1 MRLTAPFAYLPLLI
15 LAAIAS
21 ATIPSRRG
29 PVSPQHVNLWKLEA
43 RAKALEAARTAKASS
58 LVLQDSTNGFAHEPE
73 PLHTPK
79 YPEFPEQ
86 FFEQPVD
93 HTDPSYGTFKQRY
106 WVNTRHYVPGSGG
119 PVIVL
124 DGGETSGEDRLPFL
138 DTGIVEILTNATGG
152 VGVVLEHR
160 YYGTSIPVPD
170 FSTDNLR
177 WLNNDQAAADSANF
191 MSHVKFEGIDED
203 LTAPRTPWIYYG
215 GSYAGARAAHMKIL
229 YPDLVF
235 GAIAS
240 SGVTH
245 AVLSNW
251 EYYEVIR
258 EAADPACSAH
268 LENAI
273 TTVDTLLQFP
283 VLKDVV
289 KALFGLHE
297 LKHDDDFVSV
307 LEGPLGAW
315 QSKNWDPAVG
325 STSFDDFCESLSKPV
340 GAPHIGALPIGH
352 EDRLVTLLDDQKI
365 DFSVLNFAQWVREN
379 AVKPCLEL
387 NTTVEECFGTYDDTQ
402 YTNTSLTQEWRLW
415 QFQVCTEWGYFS
427 TAPPDPNHPRIVSKL
442 LTMDY
447 ATKLCRQAY
456 PPGKHFT
463 VPAQPDISVVN
474 VLGDFAIA
482 ADRLAII
489 DGEVDPWR
497 PCTPHSEYAKDR
509 KDTMLRPFK
518 LIPNGVHHYDEYG
531 LRDINDE
538 PPEIKQIHYEMIEF
552 VREWLQD
559 FKA

>member
-43 RAKALEAARTAKASS
+43 RAKALEAARTAKAS
-58 LVLQDSTNGFAHEPE
+58 
-73 PLHTPK
+73 
-79 YPEFPEQ
+79 EQ

-203 LTAPRTPWIYYG
+203 LTAPRTAWIYYG

-283 VLKDVV
+283 
-289 KALFGLHE
+289 
-297 LKHDDDFVSV
+297 S
-307 LEGPLGAW
+307 GPLGAW

-340 GAPHIGALPIGH
+340 GAPHI
-352 EDRLVTLLDDQKI
+352 DRLVTLLDDQKI

-387 NTTVEECFGTYDDTQ
+387 NTTVEECFGTYDDAQ

-497 PCTPHSEYAKDR
+497 PCTPHSEYVKDR